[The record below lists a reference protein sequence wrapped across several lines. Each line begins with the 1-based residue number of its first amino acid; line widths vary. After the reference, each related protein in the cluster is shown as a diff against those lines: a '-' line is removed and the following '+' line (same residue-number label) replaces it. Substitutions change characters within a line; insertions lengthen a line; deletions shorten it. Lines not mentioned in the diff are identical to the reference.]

1 MIIAENDKIAFPWIS
16 LFAAAVSEH
25 AILYKNLLI
34 TLR

>member
-1 MIIAENDKIAFPWIS
+1 MRIAENDKNSIPVVP

-25 AILYKNLLI
+25 AILYENLLI

>member
-1 MIIAENDKIAFPWIS
+1 MRIAENDKIAFGVP

-25 AILYKNLLI
+25 AILYVNLLI